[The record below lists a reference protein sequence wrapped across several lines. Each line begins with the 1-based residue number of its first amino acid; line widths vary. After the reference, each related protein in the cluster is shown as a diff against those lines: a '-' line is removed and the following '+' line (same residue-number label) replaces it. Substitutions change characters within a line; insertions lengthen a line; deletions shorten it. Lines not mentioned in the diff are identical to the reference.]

1 MLCHLPMRGP
11 RLPDCLT
18 LVDRRS
24 HTVQGTRRFSFPFL
38 CVYAYDAGESAAA
51 GRAGRHRRHQRL
63 SSLLASRLKHGGG
76 GGDDEGGGPL
86 YGRPLGAKAHDV
98 CAMFLLAYD
107 ANEGGRTDGRMTA
120 VAAPRRR
127 RRRRR
132 STNEE
137 GRTSAISGG
146 ADIQRG
152 RGRGRRAERR
162 KKEGR
167 IEEVEEGG
175 RQAGWR
181 PSKEAR
187 FVVWARSASSY
198 RRSSVRLRLSHPCSC
213 SKQRLIKLHFYM
225 NIKPPLNVA
234 ATTLA
239 TKQKLRRSFRINKF
253 AVPTRR
259 HGLMPC
265 MPRHAVFILSRSY
278 LTGRPNCI

>member
-1 MLCHLPMRGP
+1 M
-11 RLPDCLT
+11 
-18 LVDRRS
+18 
-24 HTVQGTRRFSFPFL
+24 
-38 CVYAYDAGESAAA
+38 
-51 GRAGRHRRHQRL
+51 
-63 SSLLASRLKHGGG
+63 
-76 GGDDEGGGPL
+76 

-120 VAAPRRR
+120 VAAPRR